1 MTQIGRPSRG
11 SRGASV
17 LETGRA
23 CSGGGF
29 SGNHWCSCNERSLLA
44 RRWWVEAALA
54 VAASVA
60 GSHVSPQVR
69 ANPKTTASVRCLCNM
84 PQPRLP
90 SSARRRRFAH
100 RAHRFSRYR
109 PARGE
114 RTNLGKGSD
123 RQRRKSRQG
132 SLGET
137 SALWGRRRSRSVQV
151 SCGWLASSEHTGL
164 LPAPQGVAQARV
176 APVTAPPGNGV
187 SLAGRVRDC
196 VVRARV
202 LIVKTDA
209 EGAQTMGA
217 PSSTLRQ
224 QKSGLGGRPTP
235 RGGDRS
241 SAEGEERFGARWNG
255 LTNEPLVVP
264 PVRHHGPGATDAVAR
279 VLATLG
285 GPAGSPALPSPS
297 RGAGLRAGAPKRVSL
312 AQVCEPLR

>member
-1 MTQIGRPSRG
+1 MQIDRPSRE

-17 LETGRA
+17 LEAARVH
-23 CSGGGF
+23 SGGGF
-29 SGNHWCSCNERSLLA
+29 SGNHRCSCDEQSSLVSPVLGRDGSGRHGFGCWVA
-44 RRWWVEAALA
+44 RVSAGALQPESDSECPLSLQHA
-54 VAASVA
+54 VAGALRKERLRAQRASFFRGLAPLA
-60 GSHVSPQVR
+60 GKGR
-69 ANPKTTASVRCLCNM
+69 A
-84 PQPRLP
+84 
-90 SSARRRRFAH
+90 SARATTGDGCSTSVERPEPLGSGLSLVACHRRLS
-100 RAHRFSRYR
+100 RAK
-109 PARGE
+109 ARDCPGFG
-114 RTNLGKGSD
+114 T
-123 RQRRKSRQG
+123 
-132 SLGET
+132 T
-137 SALWGRRRSRSVQV
+137 W
-151 SCGWLASSEHTGL
+151 
-164 LPAPQGVAQARV
+164 QGVSR
-176 APVTAPPGNGV
+176 
-187 SLAGRVRDC
+187 AGRVRDC

-202 LIVKTDA
+202 LIAKTDA

-255 LTNEPLVVP
+255 LTNESLVVP

>member
-1 MTQIGRPSRG
+1 VFLQ
-11 SRGASV
+11 
-17 LETGRA
+17 RA
-23 CSGGGF
+23 I
-29 SGNHWCSCNERSLLA
+29 
-44 RRWWVEAALA
+44 
-54 VAASVA
+54 VA
-60 GSHVSPQVR
+60 GSQVVGRGGSGRRGFGCWLARVSAGARQPENDSECPLSLQHAAAEAPFLRKEKALCAPRASFLEVSPR
-69 ANPKTTASVRCLCNM
+69 SRGKDE
-84 PQPRLP
+84 PRQGQ
-90 SSARRRRFAH
+90 
-100 RAHRFSRYR
+100 R
-109 PARGE
+109 PATTKIASGFFGGNP
-114 RTNLGKGSD
+114 T
-123 RQRRKSRQG
+123 
-132 SLGET
+132 
-137 SALWGRRRSRSVQV
+137 LWGRRRSRSVQV

-202 LIVKTDA
+202 LIAKTDA

-255 LTNEPLVVP
+255 LTNESLVVP